1 MSESRNET
9 LSQRR
14 EAAHP
19 GAEQWQPTAEWPAVR
34 LRADL
39 LRRARDFFYE
49 HQFLEVETPLLSSE
63 TIVDAELEPIAV
75 NIGENEETFWLQT
88 SPELCMKRLLSAGA
102 DAIFQITRGF
112 RKEESGPL
120 HNPEF
125 TLMEWYRTG
134 DGMEEG
140 MGLLSDLF
148 QRLMQ
153 TDPAKRLSYR
163 DAFLEYAQI
172 DPFEA
177 EPAAY
182 AQIATANG
190 LAVPA
195 QLGDEIDDWRNLLLL
210 ELVMPHLGQSE
221 PVILFNYPASQ
232 AALAEIRND
241 PHPVAERFELFY
253 QGIELANGYHELR
266 DPHELRRRTEEA
278 NRQRVAQGKRP
289 LPPSR
294 RLEAAMR
301 EGFPRAA
308 GVALGV
314 DRLVLLAAGKK
325 ELADVMT
332 FPINRA

>member
-14 EAAHP
+14 EVARP
-19 GAEQWQPTAEWPAVR
+19 GADHWQPTAEWPAVR

-39 LRRARDFFYE
+39 LRRAREFFYE

-163 DAFLEYAQI
+163 NAFLEYAQI

-210 ELVMPHLGQSE
+210 ELVMPHLGQNE

-232 AALAEIRND
+232 AALAEICD
-241 PHPVAERFELFY
+241 DSHPVAERFELFY

-325 ELADVMT
+325 ELAEVMT